1 QETIFRLQGV
11 IYEKELPPLKIS
23 RYPLYLRQHVGIT
36 GLGLSYMTRAIENLH
51 QIFASFQ
58 RTLNQ
63 EELTPWTGDN
73 SYQPFEGVTA
83 NCRYFTA
90 GTNAST
96 RQSIPFQKDVDPE
109 GVLQQMLRDGIV
121 HTEENAVLY
130 MKASKSGPN
139 LKYSDIS
146 PSSFSIG
153 DIVEIQFT
161 VMSIRQK
168 EGNYKMITVLKS
180 LTVLDDSVSMVGIE
194 RELIIHD
201 IF

>member
-23 RYPLYLRQHVGIT
+23 RLQPLYLRQHAGIT
-36 GLGLSYMTRAIENLH
+36 GLGLPYMTHAVENFH

-58 RTLNQ
+58 RMLNQ
-63 EELTPWTGDN
+63 EELTPWTSNN

-90 GTNAST
+90 GTNTST
-96 RQSIPFQKDVDPE
+96 RQSIPFQKDIDPE
-109 GVLQQMLRDGIV
+109 GDGIV
-121 HTEENAVLY
+121 HTEENTVLY

-139 LKYSDIS
+139 SKWRYSDIS
-146 PSSFSIG
+146 PSSFLIG

-161 VMSIRQK
+161 VMSICQK
-168 EGNYKMITVLKS
+168 EGNYKMITILKS
-180 LTVLDDSVSMVGIE
+180 LTVLD
-194 RELIIHD
+194 
-201 IF
+201 

>member
-1 QETIFRLQGV
+1 Q
-11 IYEKELPPLKIS
+11 
-23 RYPLYLRQHVGIT
+23 PLYLRQHVGIT
-36 GLGLSYMTRAIENLH
+36 GLGLAYMTHAVENLH

-63 EELTPWTGDN
+63 EELTPWTSDN

-96 RQSIPFQKDVDPE
+96 RQSIPFQKDIDPE
-109 GVLQQMLRDGIV
+109 GVLRQMLQDGIV
-121 HTEENAVLY
+121 HKEENAVLY
-130 MKASKSGPN
+130 MKASKSSPN
-139 LKYSDIS
+139 LKWRYSNIS

-161 VMSIRQK
+161 VMNIRQK

-180 LTVLDDSVSMVGIE
+180 LTVLDDSISMVGIE
-194 RELIIHD
+194 
-201 IF
+201 